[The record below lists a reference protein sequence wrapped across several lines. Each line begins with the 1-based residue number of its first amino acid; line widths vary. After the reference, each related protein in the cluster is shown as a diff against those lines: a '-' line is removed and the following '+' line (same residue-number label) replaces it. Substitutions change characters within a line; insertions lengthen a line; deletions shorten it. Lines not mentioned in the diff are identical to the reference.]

1 MAIRSQRFRSHCR
14 APNKS
19 AVLHVFESTTP
30 IVAIHSGLNQFLT
43 SRLAHPKGSRNCHP
57 QASVLET
64 ASTTVVGVV
73 GSVSLER
80 FRLLEFSVVE
90 AGSSVLLI
98 DSGGVVE
105 STEVVVVA
113 SLAEELEATD
123 KEELVEAIMLDD
135 VGTSVVD
142 PRSSASVEMKVVV
155 PVCVEAVVAV
165 EAVVETVLV
174 AVRDVALV
182 VLVEVLVE
190 V

>member
-1 MAIRSQRFRSHCR
+1 M
-14 APNKS
+14 
-19 AVLHVFESTTP
+19 
-30 IVAIHSGLNQFLT
+30 
-43 SRLAHPKGSRNCHP
+43 
-57 QASVLET
+57 LET

-165 EAVVETVLV
+165 EAEVETVLV